1 MADARTPTHRYAN
14 RSGDSG
20 VVAYGL
26 GSGWITVEFAEGH
39 VYLYD
44 QGRPGAAVVTQ
55 MQRLAQA
62 GQGLSR
68 YISRNVRQN
77 YAKRLR

>member
-1 MADARTPTHRYAN
+1 MHRYAN

-26 GSGWITVEFAEGH
+26 GPGWITVEFAEGH

-44 QGRPGAAVVTQ
+44 QGKPGAAAVGE

-62 GQGLSR
+62 GRGLSS
-68 YISRNVRQN
+68 YISRAVRQN

>member
-1 MADARTPTHRYAN
+1 MQRYGN
-14 RSGDSG
+14 RNGNSG

-26 GSGWITVEFAEGH
+26 GRGWISVEFAEGA

-44 QGRPGAAVVTQ
+44 GHKPGAKAVLE
-55 MQRLAQA
+55 MQRLATR
-62 GQGLSR
+62 GEGLST
-68 YISRNVRQN
+68 YISRVVRDN